1 MFLARFEKPYSKE
14 FMIVLVTLIKT
25 GGGHTISKNFERP
38 KIIEEIKYNCISV
51 AGLIMTIINC
61 SLDSDFQISPSQYY

>member
-14 FMIVLVTLIKT
+14 FMILLVTLRKT
-25 GGGHTISKNFERP
+25 GGGHKISKNFERQ
-38 KIIEEIKYNCISV
+38 KIIEEIKCNCISV

-61 SLDSDFQISPSQYY
+61 SINAEFHISPSQY